1 MSGEACRR
9 DISLKN
15 RDNHL
20 MIEINDAHKSFGAT
34 QVIPGLSLS
43 IPQGQTHI
51 LLGSSG
57 CGKTTLLRMI
67 AGLTSPDQGAVTI
80 AGQSVGELSKREIS
94 NKIGYV
100 IQEGGLLPHLNGIDN
115 VLLPVK
121 IRGRSLTQAMERL
134 ESFAAAIDLTMAQL
148 RRFPH
153 EISGGQRQRVALLR
167 GMILDQPIVLLD
179 EPLSALDPVV
189 RMNLQRHLKDIF
201 KKLNKTVVLVTH
213 DLHVASFL
221 GDIITLLD
229 QGRIVQQGSFE
240 ELLEQPKNDFVR
252 DFVQAQTP
260 MKRVMA

>member
-1 MSGEACRR
+1 
-9 DISLKN
+9 
-15 RDNHL
+15 

-34 QVIPGLSLS
+34 QVIPGLTLS
-43 IPQGQTHI
+43 IATGQTHI

-67 AGLTSPDQGAVTI
+67 AGLTSPDQGEVTI
-80 AGQSVGELSKREIS
+80 GNKLVSSLSKREIS
-94 NKIGYV
+94 DMIGYV

-121 IRGRSLTQAMERL
+121 IRGLDIAKATERL
-134 ESFAAAIDLTMAQL
+134 EAFAAAIDLTIPQL
-148 RRFPH
+148 KRFPH

-167 GMILDQPIVLLD
+167 GLILDQPIILLD

-189 RMNLQRHLKDIF
+189 RMNLQRHLKSIF

-221 GDIITLLD
+221 GDVITLLD

-240 ELLEQPKNDFVR
+240 ELLENPRNDFVR

-260 MKRVMA
+260 MKRVIA